1 MRLEKVIARTI
12 KKALTRRLSDHSAAG
27 VTYSNWCL
35 LSLQLPNV
43 VFLVP
48 PLHLQPKTEHVPPP
62 ISLIVRRTHTQHTDW
77 NTCVIH

>member
-12 KKALTRRLSDHSAAG
+12 KKLPLDVSATTLRLVLLIPTG
-27 VTYSNWCL
+27 VCFPCR
-35 LSLQLPNV
+35 LPNV